1 MRCAQLVSQVYA
13 AVSNPCCPLWSHFKY
28 TPLCVAYY
36 WPLCANMT
44 SCIKPEVHSISQ
56 RRQRRTEPR
65 LSVTCTKI
73 WRRSELQFRMF
84 SAGQTNRTDTIFC
97 CLIWGGVTSD
107 VAVSSNCCKTHPQH
121 TRLMALCPGLPRWA
135 GTRKVKPIWI
145 LLEQETMRVS
155 GFSWDICKS
164 APRCR
169 QITTPAPHHSVL
181 QAGLFP
187 SCCPTNSV
195 KALKAPTTHLK

>member
-1 MRCAQLVSQVYA
+1 
-13 AVSNPCCPLWSHFKY
+13 VSNPCCPLLSHFKY

-36 WPLCANMT
+36 WPLCASMT
-44 SCIKPEVHSISQ
+44 SCIKLEVHSISQ
-56 RRQRRTEPR
+56 RRQRKTEPR
-65 LSVTCTKI
+65 LLVTCTKI

-135 GTRKVKPIWI
+135 GTRKVN
-145 LLEQETMRVS
+145 QS
-155 GFSWDICKS
+155 GFYWSKRQWESVAS
-164 APRCR
+164 AGTYASLHLAADRQPR
-169 QITTPAPHHSVL
+169 HH
-181 QAGLFP
+181 
-187 SCCPTNSV
+187 
-195 KALKAPTTHLK
+195 PTTQFYRPDYSLPAAQATASKH